1 MNTQRFRKGLRF
13 LRLSLFVLM
22 MAVGGGWLGDA
33 LGEQFHVLTSGGLIE
48 PWRIAKAVAGAGL
61 FFLGAWCLYRNR
73 REYLPAQ
80 ILACSPGAPPAR
92 VLVLFVSPRNF
103 DLDDGYTLVMR
114 NGARRQLHGDAEQD
128 CLPGGVAW
136 NWQPLLCA
144 LRPHLTRLERIRLI
158 GSAPVE
164 RQQGSHVELEVC
176 AGLLK
181 RYLPAGVTVES
192 HPQPVDFE
200 DMDALIETLQR
211 VRDKAEAQGYR
222 DRDIMIDC
230 TGGQKTTSIASA
242 LFTTRHP
249 RMQFQYVSTRNLQVI
264 SFNVVNERE
273 GDLA

>member
-1 MNTQRFRKGLRF
+1 MKKQSFSKGLRF
-13 LRLSLFVLM
+13 IRLSLFVLM

-33 LGEQFHVLTSGGLIE
+33 LGELFGRAVTGLIE

-92 VLVLFVSPRNF
+92 VLVLFVSPANF
-103 DLDDGYTLVMR
+103 ELEEGGHTLVMR
-114 NGARRQLHGDAEQD
+114 NGARQRLHGDLEQD
-128 CLPGGVAW
+128 CQPGGVAW

-144 LRPHLTRLERIRLI
+144 LQPHLPRLKSIRLI
-158 GSAPVE
+158 GSASAQG
-164 RQQGSHVELEVC
+164 RQGSHAELQAC
-176 AGLLK
+176 ARLLG

-192 HPQPVDFE
+192 HSQPVDFE
-200 DMDALIETLQR
+200 DMDALIDTLQR
-211 VRDKAEAQGYR
+211 VRDSAEEQGYR